1 MNRRHFLKAVTA
13 CSTSIM
19 TSMAFGSVSVRPVE
33 NYAFKAIPSSG
44 EKIPAIGMGSF
55 VNFNFVQDDDILKQR
70 TELLGQFFELGGT
83 LIDSSPM
90 YGASEKN
97 LGYCIDKLK
106 ARDKLFAAS
115 KVWTSSVDDGPS
127 EIAASRQLWRI
138 NQFDLLQVHNLLSW
152 EGHLEHLLD
161 MKKQGDLRYVGV
173 TTSHGRRHSE
183 LEQVMLNQPID
194 FVQATYNVI
203 DREVEQ
209 RLLPIAR
216 EKGIAFIAN
225 RPFQRGVLIDWVKKH
240 PLPEFAR
247 DLDCDNWA
255 SLLLKFIVSHPAVT
269 CAIPATSR
277 KDHLAEN
284 MQTMTGVLPDQK
296 MRNQIVSHVAS
307 L

>member
-19 TSMAFGSVSVRPVE
+19 TSMAFGSVSARPVE
-33 NYAFKAIPSSG
+33 NYVFKAIPSSG

-161 MKKQGDLRYVGV
+161 MKKQGGLRYVGV

-216 EKGIAFIAN
+216 EKGIAFISN

>member
-1 MNRRHFLKAVTA
+1 
-13 CSTSIM
+13 
-19 TSMAFGSVSVRPVE
+19 
-33 NYAFKAIPSSG
+33 
-44 EKIPAIGMGSF
+44 
-55 VNFNFVQDDDILKQR
+55 
-70 TELLGQFFELGGT
+70 
-83 LIDSSPM
+83 M

-115 KVWTSSVDDGPS
+115 KVWTSSVDDGPA
-127 EIAASRQLWRI
+127 EIAASRDLWRI

-161 MKKQGDLRYVGV
+161 MKKQGGLRYVGV

-240 PLPEFAR
+240 PLPDFAR
-247 DLDCDNWA
+247 DLGCDNWA

-284 MQTMTGVLPDQK
+284 MQAMTGVLPDQK
-296 MRNQIVSHVAS
+296 MRNQIVRHVAS

>member
-13 CSTSIM
+13 CSTSIL
-19 TSMAFGSVSVRPVE
+19 TSMMFGSVSARPVD
-33 NYAFKAIPSSG
+33 NYASKAIPSSG
-44 EKIPAIGMGSF
+44 EKIPTIGMGSF
-55 VNFNFVQDDDILKQR
+55 VNFNFVQDADILKQR

-127 EIAASRQLWRI
+127 EIAASRDLWRI

-161 MKKQGDLRYVGV
+161 MKKQDGLRYVGV

-240 PLPEFAR
+240 PLPDFAR

-284 MQTMTGVLPDQK
+284 MQAMTGVLPDQK
-296 MRNQIVSHVAS
+296 MRNQIVRHVAS